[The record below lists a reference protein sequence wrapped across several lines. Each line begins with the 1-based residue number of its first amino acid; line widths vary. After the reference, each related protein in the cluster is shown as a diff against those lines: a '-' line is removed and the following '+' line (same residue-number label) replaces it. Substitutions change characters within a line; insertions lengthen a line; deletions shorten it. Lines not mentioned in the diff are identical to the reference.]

1 MSGLWAGLLAGVR
14 GAIRPKTADASGNP
28 VVAQGPGGGV
38 RDTAVIA
45 PRGYSPKNVGNDAS
59 ARPWES
65 VAISSPQP
73 DSAPASGIPAD
84 FDVEAFLTTSKTNF
98 VSLQAAW
105 NQADVA
111 SLRAMMTEAMLEQ
124 IQGQLAERERPS
136 AGAQGTTE
144 VVMLDAHLL
153 GVEDQG
159 EVYLASVEFSGMLRE
174 ESSAGPN
181 PFREIWVITR
191 PKVGF
196 GDWLVAG
203 VQALQ

>member
-1 MSGLWAGLLAGVR
+1 MSGLWAGLLTGVR
-14 GAIRPKTADASGNP
+14 GAVRSKAADASGRP
-28 VVAQGPGGGV
+28 VATPGQAGDAGG
-38 RDTAVIA
+38 DDFLA

-65 VAISSPQP
+65 VTHALQSDGAHLPGMPI
-73 DSAPASGIPAD
+73 D
-84 FDVEAFLTTSKTNF
+84 FDVEAFLAASKANF
-98 VSLQAAW
+98 LNLQAAW
-105 NQADVA
+105 NRADVA
-111 SLRAMMTEAMLEQ
+111 SLRAMMTDEMLAQ
-124 IQGQLAERERPS
+124 IQGQLAERERSSSGVP
-136 AGAQGTTE
+136 GTTE

-159 EVYLASVEFSGMLRE
+159 EAYQASVEFSGMLRE
-174 ESSAGPN
+174 ELSAGPN

>member
-1 MSGLWAGLLAGVR
+1 MSGLWAGLLTGVR
-14 GAIRPKTADASGNP
+14 SAVRPKGSDASGHA
-28 VVAQGPGGGV
+28 VAVSGPGKGGS
-38 RDTAVIA
+38 DTAFLA
-45 PRGYSPKNVGNDAS
+45 PRSYSPKNVGNDAS

-65 VAISSPQP
+65 VPNAPQP
-73 DSAPASGIPAD
+73 DNKSVGLPDD
-84 FDVEAFLTTSKTNF
+84 FDVEAFLATSRKNF
-98 VSLQAAW
+98 LNLQVAW
-105 NQADVA
+105 NQSDVA
-111 SLRAMMTEAMLEQ
+111 SLRAMMTEEMLAQ
-124 IQGQLAERERPS
+124 IQGQLAERERAS
-136 AGAQGTTE
+136 AGLPGATE

-159 EVYLASVEFSGMLRE
+159 EAYQASVEFSGMLRE